1 MRKLLAAVVV
11 LALLGGAGL
20 ALVLFVGAGL
30 SNRPQA
36 WCQPGG
42 SGVDVAGVPD
52 GEVAGYA
59 GEQLQNAAT
68 ILRVGKELGFDP
80 WGQTVAVMTAMGE
93 SSLRNLPF
101 GDAVHGVTNPDGRPT
116 TSVGLFQ
123 QQDNWGSY
131 AERMAPE
138 RSARLFFQ
146 ALDRVEGWRELEPTI
161 AANRVQRNAD
171 PRHYAKYWA
180 DAVAVVAALAGVP
193 GGQPTP
199 TPPAGPSPS
208 GGPSPSATSPGTGAV
223 PAVPASYD
231 LGPVAPHT
239 AAVAAEIGQRFAVAE
254 IGGYRENAVDSGGH
268 PAGLA
273 LDFMVGDDAAKGDA
287 IVDYAIANAT
297 RLGIDYIIWRQRI
310 WFAAS
315 PQDGWRLMDDRGSPT
330 ANHMDHPHINLSPA
344 PGPGA
349 GALTCLMASSVRPAA
364 FGTGQ
369 WLAPLDA
376 PVSSRYGPRV
386 LAVGDGG
393 EGSHFHAG
401 TDLAAACGTPVYAAA
416 EGVVTYA
423 GGPFRGLTGRVVFVD
438 HGGGVETSYN
448 HMDAGGVLVRSGD
461 HVAAG
466 QVIALVGNS
475 GNSTGCHLHFGVY
488 ENGRHVDPEPFMA
501 ALGAPLG

>member
-1 MRKLLAAVVV
+1 M
-11 LALLGGAGL
+11 
-20 ALVLFVGAGL
+20 
-30 SNRPQA
+30 
-36 WCQPGG
+36 
-42 SGVDVAGVPD
+42 
-52 GEVAGYA
+52 AGYA

-80 WGQTVAVMTAMGE
+80 WGQTLAVMTAMGE

-131 AERMAPE
+131 ADRMTPD

-146 ALDRVEGWRELEPTI
+146 ALGPAGGLARARADHRREPGAAQRRPAPLRQVLGRRRGRGRRARRGGTGRPAEP
-161 AANRVQRNAD
+161 D
-171 PRHYAKYWA
+171 
-180 DAVAVVAALAGVP
+180 
-193 GGQPTP
+193 GQPSAP
-199 TPPAGPSPS
+199 RRPSHR
-208 GGPSPSATSPGTGAV
+208 AARATGARCPRGGARAHTARRIGPARRPV
-223 PAVPASYD
+223 PAVPAADPAAGYN

-254 IGGYRENAVDSGGH
+254 IGGYRANAVDSGGH

-273 LDFMVGDDAAKGDA
+273 LDFMVGDDVAKGDA
-287 IVDYAIANAT
+287 IVDYAVANAE
-297 RLGIDYIIWRQRI
+297 RLGVDYIIWRQRI

-315 PQDGWRLMDDRGSPT
+315 PQDGWRQMDDRGSPT

-349 GALTCLMASSVRPAA
+349 GALGCLMASSVRPAA

-369 WLAPLDA
+369 WIAPLDA
-376 PVSSRYGPRV
+376 PVSSHYGPRV
-386 LAVGDGG
+386 LPVG
-393 EGSHFHAG
+393 EGGSGEAASFHIG
-401 TDLAAACGTPVYAAA
+401 TDLVAACGTPVYAAA
-416 EGVVTYA
+416 EGTVTYA
-423 GGPFRGLTGRVVFVD
+423 AGSFRGLTGRVIFVD

-448 HMDAGGVLVRSGD
+448 HMDAGGVLVRAGD

-466 QVIALVGNS
+466 QVIALVGDS

-501 ALGAPLG
+501 AHGAPLG